1 MVKRTEF
8 GAVRTEVEHQAG
20 RSVAAFAEAAERL
33 RLVHGELGALGRQL
47 GKLSSLLAAQE
58 IDGDP
63 VAPVARAARDLGA
76 ALAGGGADRASAF
89 ADLERAVAALDQI
102 EREVR
107 ELGAIASI
115 TVVTAGSL
123 GASGLDVYV
132 VDLRR
137 LIGALSAECGELSRA
152 IEGVGSAL
160 GSADEAGR
168 RAARALRS
176 AGASIEAGKARREAI
191 RNEAAKL
198 LRGLSAAARS
208 YSEAVSRETSSLVAA
223 IQFSDSLAQRVEH
236 VTTMIDRAGGRET
249 EVRALVA
256 AQLDALA
263 ADARASA
270 AGADRSMAR
279 LASEGVHV
287 RDVFGAKEDEGAAS
301 AALRFRQSDLR
312 KIAAQ
317 RGAAAEAARIAA
329 DSGARVRT
337 LLSEAKERFAGLTR
351 SSAGINLSAINAML
365 LTARSGASRAALGV
379 LSDAVRECAQECA
392 ARGEECSEALRRLSD
407 SAAPERGAAIVETS
421 SAFSSA
427 LQDTEG
433 RLREAEAA
441 LAEFDGMKSA
451 AAEASGRLLPSVRGA
466 RDALGEVAA
475 AAVGLADIARE
486 LRAALPDIRP
496 KADRLEDLFDLYTM
510 ERERE
515 VHLAV
520 VGGGAPQRRD
530 PPPAPKPAADA
541 AAAAEDALA
550 DILF

>member
-1 MVKRTEF
+1 MERSTEF
-8 GAVRTEVEHQAG
+8 DAARANVAEQGS
-20 RSVAAFAEAAERL
+20 RSVSAFAEAADRL
-33 RLVHGELGALGRQL
+33 RQVHGDLGALGRQL
-47 GKLSSLLAAQE
+47 DRLSSLLAAQE

-63 VAPVARAARDLGA
+63 VGPVAQAARALGA
-76 ALAGGGADRASAF
+76 ALAGGGADRASVF

-123 GASGLDVYV
+123 GANGLDVYV

-137 LIGALSAECGELSRA
+137 LIGALSAECGQLGRA
-152 IEGVGSAL
+152 IEGVGLAL

-176 AGASIEAGKARREAI
+176 AGSSIEAGKARREAI
-191 RNEAAKL
+191 RSEATRL
-198 LRGLSAAARS
+198 LRGLGGAARS
-208 YSEAVSRETSSLVAA
+208 YAEAVSRETSSLVAA

-236 VTTMIDRAGGRET
+236 VTTMIDGAEGREGA
-249 EVRALVA
+249 VRALVA

-287 RDVFGAKEDEGAAS
+287 RDVFGAAEDEGAAG
-301 AALRFRQSDLR
+301 AALRFRRSDLQ

-317 RGAAAEAARIAA
+317 RGAAADAARIASE
-329 DSGARVRT
+329 SGASVRA

-392 ARGEECSEALRRLSD
+392 ARGGECSEALRRLSEA
-407 SAAPERGAAIVETS
+407 AAPERGAAIVETS
-421 SAFSSA
+421 SAFSAA
-427 LQDTEG
+427 LEDTER
-433 RLREAEAA
+433 RLRDAEEA
-441 LAEFDGMKSA
+441 LAEFETMRRE
-451 AAEASGRLLPSVRGA
+451 AAETSGRLLPSVRGA
-466 RDALGEVAA
+466 REALAQVAA
-475 AAVGLADIARE
+475 SAAGLSEIARE
-486 LRAALPDIRP
+486 FRIAAPPSPPAAAL
-496 KADRLEDLFDLYTM
+496 LEDLFELYTM

-520 VGGGAPQRRD
+520 VGGGKARRRD
-530 PPPAPKPAADA
+530 APAPKPAAEA